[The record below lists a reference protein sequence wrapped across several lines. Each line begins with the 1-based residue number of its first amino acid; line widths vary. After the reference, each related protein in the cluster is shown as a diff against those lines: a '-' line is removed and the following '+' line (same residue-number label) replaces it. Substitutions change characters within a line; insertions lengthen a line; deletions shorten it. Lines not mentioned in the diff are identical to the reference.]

1 MSWFS
6 RLLGG
11 KSDHSPKPQRL
22 DYLNEALSLERQGDF
37 DAALTSYRLAMRD
50 HPNDPRIL
58 QNMAIAFSR
67 TGRMNRSRAVGR
79 ALRPRVSSD
88 QARRPGRGG
97 SASRGVPGSASLGGR
112 GRSLGPSRA
121 PDPPRAASPAGRLS
135 RAAARGVVGTVLAV
149 VSQKGGV
156 GKTTTAINL
165 ATALARRGR
174 KTLIVDVDPQGAVRH
189 GVGLTGAEHP
199 AGLADVL
206 AGTHELQD
214 VVLATPLP
222 WLRVLL
228 AGSVSDSGDHDCSR
242 GLASAAMSSSS
253 TRHPAWARSRGACW
267 RTASTWSC
275 RSSVSRSPCRRRPR
289 SCAPCEKRR
298 RRTAAWCSTGSC

>member
-1 MSWFS
+1 M
-6 RLLGG
+6 
-11 KSDHSPKPQRL
+11 
-22 DYLNEALSLERQGDF
+22 
-37 DAALTSYRLAMRD
+37 
-50 HPNDPRIL
+50 
-58 QNMAIAFSR
+58 
-67 TGRMNRSRAVGR
+67 
-79 ALRPRVSSD
+79 
-88 QARRPGRGG
+88 
-97 SASRGVPGSASLGGR
+97 
-112 GRSLGPSRA
+112 
-121 PDPPRAASPAGRLS
+121 
-135 RAAARGVVGTVLAV
+135 GTVLAV

-228 AGSVSDSGDHDCSR
+228 AGSVSDSGDHESYH
-242 GLASAAMSSSS
+242 AEV
-253 TRHPAWARSRGACW
+253 ARSPKLGELFTRARKRGYVVVVDTPPGLGAVTRRVLAHSQHVVVPLQCEPLALQTTTQIL
-267 RTASTWSC
+267 RAVREATAQN
-275 RSSVSRSPCRRRPR
+275 
-289 SCAPCEKRR
+289 
-298 RRTAAWCSTGSC
+298 GSLVLDGSLDGQLARLRERLARGRG